1 MITNLNKETMKYF
14 EKEALEQQFG
24 KVIGHARIELSAEF
38 VMDAIGKKVEF
49 TTSDKG
55 RRSATYDGE
64 KIGVRDA
71 EKILRRFAGIQV
83 QLEDGDLTNCPVK
96 YERKLAEV
104 ISEIA
109 IAQVAAKQ
117 AEFEKDPLIG
127 KTVRVTEQV
136 HGGWDH
142 EGANRGTIITIDRRE
157 IDGYIGLTQKKRRE
171 VLIPNREFKVIEVI
185 DPAAL
190 EVTQPE
196 TSQPAEIT
204 PDNETDQLSIN
215 EGFFNAPT
223 ERKTTRPM
231 YLLVERYTVGG
242 TERSC
247 FCGLAN
253 RPENLHEGDEHT
265 VIETREAVWC
275 EEFET
280 DPEEWETTEAF
291 EKYQRSHEKGYPAVD
306 VGDPWNYREPQPWL
320 DMIAQLKALGLPLM
334 YAERSTAWARD
345 LAILQDAGY
354 KLGKIIDIQDLHYG
368 CGSMEKALLLNY

>member
-1 MITNLNKETMKYF
+1 MITNLNKDTMKYF

-24 KVIGHARIELSAEF
+24 KVIGKARIELSADF
-38 VMDAIGKKVEF
+38 VMEAIGKKVEF
-49 TTSDKG
+49 TTNDKV

-71 EKILRRFAGIQV
+71 EKIIRRFASIQV

-96 YERKLAEV
+96 YERKLAEA
-104 ISEIA
+104 ISEIT

-142 EGANRGTIITIDRRE
+142 QGANRGTIITIDRRE
-157 IDGYIGLTQKKRRE
+157 IDGYIGFTQKKRRE
-171 VLIPNREFKVIEVI
+171 VLIPNREFRVIEVL

-196 TSQPAEIT
+196 TSQPAEVT
-204 PDNETDQLSIN
+204 PDNGTDQLSFN
-215 EGFFNAPT
+215 ESFFNAPT

-265 VIETREAVWC
+265 VIETRDAVWC

-280 DPEEWETTEAF
+280 DPEEWEQTEAF
-291 EKYQRSHEKGYPAVD
+291 EKYQRSHERGYPAVD
-306 VGDPWNYREPQPWL
+306 VGDPWNYREPQDWL
-320 DMIAQLKALGLPLM
+320 DTIAQLKALGLPLM

-354 KLGKIIDIQDLHYG
+354 TFGKLIDIQDLHYG
-368 CGSMEKALLLNY
+368 CVRTEKALLLNY

>member
-1 MITNLNKETMKYF
+1 MITSLNKNTMKYF
-14 EKEALEQQFG
+14 EKEALEQFG
-24 KVIGHARIELSAEF
+24 TLIGKARIELSADF
-38 VMDAIGKKVEF
+38 VMNAIGKKVEF

-71 EKILRRFAGIQV
+71 EKILRRFASIQV

-96 YERKLAEV
+96 YERKLAEA
-104 ISEIA
+104 ISEIT

-117 AEFEKDPLIG
+117 AEFDKDPLIG

-142 EGANRGTIITIDRRE
+142 QGANRGTVITIDRRE

-171 VLIPNREFKVIEVI
+171 VLIPNREFRVIEVI

-204 PDNETDQLSIN
+204 PDNESDQLSFN
-215 EGFFNAPT
+215 ESFFNAQT
-223 ERKTTRPM
+223 KQTTRPM

-265 VIETREAVWC
+265 VIEEREAVWC

-280 DPEEWETTEAF
+280 DPEEWEQTEAF

-334 YAERSTAWARD
+334 YADRSTAWARD
-345 LAILQDAGY
+345 LAILQEAGY
-354 KLGKIIDIQDLHYG
+354 KLGKLIDIQDLHYG
-368 CGSMEKALLLNY
+368 CGSKEKALLLNY